1 METVN
6 QKNAKDVKNNFDGI
20 KNDIDEINKTI
31 KNYRPVWNKAGKTF
45 EYVVLERL
53 KTTMGSNYARGFTIR
68 SLADLAEE
76 TLPVPVEILPSEK
89 SKKSRRYI

>member
-1 METVN
+1 MTSMETVN
-6 QKNAKDVKNNFDGI
+6 QENAKDVKNNFDGI

-53 KTTMGSNYARGFTIR
+53 KTTMAQIMH
-68 SLADLAEE
+68 EV
-76 TLPVPVEILPSEK
+76 LPFEVRQIFQLYS
-89 SKKSRRYI
+89 